1 MVIPIGL
8 IVDANKEISFSAEA
22 LNLPADINVY
32 LEDRLTNTFT
42 RLDEANSSY
51 KVTSD
56 VVLDG
61 IGRFYIHTKTSSAL
75 SVDTVNMDNISIYK
89 TNNSNLRVVGISQGK
104 ASIKLYSILGKQVFE
119 NSFTSNGVQDITLPA
134 LSSGIY
140 IVQLE
145 TETGSLNKKITL
157 E

>member
-1 MVIPIGL
+1 
-8 IVDANKEISFSAEA
+8 
-22 LNLPADINVY
+22 
-32 LEDRLTNTFT
+32 
-42 RLDEANSSY
+42 
-51 KVTSD
+51 
-56 VVLDG
+56 
-61 IGRFYIHTKTSSAL
+61 
-75 SVDTVNMDNISIYK
+75 MDNISIYK
-89 TNNSNLRVVGISQGK
+89 TTNSNLRVVGISQGK